1 MLDFTFVFASI
12 SDELNRKFFRTLGQ
26 RNRVCLCL
34 LTWSCVFLLTCLSS
48 IVLYAA
54 LQSTKDSR
62 ATRRSCKSG
71 DCIDYN
77 EKWEWWYCEEEGG
90 GGGGWRRLSSLL
102 KRWGREG
109 DHGDHDILYTLSYF
123 TTSISNG
130 MNFISTMISIYIITY
145 NSFHLAKDMKG
156 DVLIAKWNVLRNRNV
171 TVLASISLPSAVVFF
186 FRFSFLF
193 LSFNSILVLA
203 KQSTKFSV
211 HFIIKNLRGRGLL
224 ETKVELR
231 DYV

>member
-1 MLDFTFVFASI
+1 
-12 SDELNRKFFRTLGQ
+12 
-26 RNRVCLCL
+26 
-34 LTWSCVFLLTCLSS
+34 
-48 IVLYAA
+48 
-54 LQSTKDSR
+54 
-62 ATRRSCKSG
+62 
-71 DCIDYN
+71 
-77 EKWEWWYCEEEGG
+77 
-90 GGGGWRRLSSLL
+90 
-102 KRWGREG
+102 
-109 DHGDHDILYTLSYF
+109 
-123 TTSISNG
+123 
-130 MNFISTMISIYIITY
+130 MISIYIITY

-186 FRFSFLF
+186 RFSFLF
-193 LSFNSILVLA
+193 LSFNSFLVLA